1 MGFGIGLPR
10 NFNSCRKKEPMK
22 VIIKNEN
29 KSSEIKY
36 PCLMAGPNGIIV
48 LFLGDSSGLVLKHH
62 SYPVGKMQYDWG
74 IHLFTPFTGTVE
86 LSND

>member
-10 NFNSCRKKEPMK
+10 NFNSCRKKESMK
-22 VIIKNEN
+22 VTIKNEN

-36 PCLMAGPNGIIV
+36 PCLMVSTMGCVVWFHKPNCGMVIQDKDYHAGVYITEWYMPA
-48 LFLGDSSGLVLKHH
+48 
-62 SYPVGKMQYDWG
+62 
-74 IHLFTPFTGTVE
+74 FTPFTGTVE